1 MFGWSNALLKTMPR
15 HRALSRNRS
24 EPTVMS
30 DQHVD
35 RQYNIP
41 SETEA
46 DRVRL
51 TPALRQE
58 LIGGR
63 AFPKLNL

>member
-1 MFGWSNALLKTMPR
+1 
-15 HRALSRNRS
+15 
-24 EPTVMS
+24 MS

-35 RQYNIP
+35 RQYNIA

>member
-1 MFGWSNALLKTMPR
+1 
-15 HRALSRNRS
+15 
-24 EPTVMS
+24 MS

-35 RQYNIP
+35 QQFNIP
-41 SETEA
+41 SKTEA

-51 TPALRQE
+51 TPAPRQE